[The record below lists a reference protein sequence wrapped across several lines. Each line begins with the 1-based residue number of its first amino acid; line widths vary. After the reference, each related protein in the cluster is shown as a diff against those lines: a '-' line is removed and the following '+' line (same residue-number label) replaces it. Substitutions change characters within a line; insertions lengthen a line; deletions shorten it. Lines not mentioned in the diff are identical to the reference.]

1 MVLLILVSPV
11 LPCKWGRL
19 VELSGKCALG
29 LLSLFAIYTAEN
41 SMLSLFFALSY
52 RREVTLHISV
62 NYSIS

>member
-29 LLSLFAIYTAEN
+29 LLSLFAIYTANGKFNAQFIFCTAVIVEK
-41 SMLSLFFALSY
+41 
-52 RREVTLHISV
+52 LH
-62 NYSIS
+62 YT